1 MPVVVACRLDWGNV
15 LITNSPLIFSVCF
28 LSFFLR
34 VMISTGL
41 ILIFWCIESVLVR
54 WILQLWQSAS
64 EQCVSEKN
72 DDSSHNYPGEEHCVL
87 FLDSWICK
95 QPSWKEL
102 FFLVGSQNPSR
113 SRLPIASAKAKLFC
127 HISNF
132 VRLGWPDF
140 AVSNILAYYRNMPK
154 KKRLSILSSWS
165 HVWSITHIY
174 KVYSPYTKGQN

>member
-1 MPVVVACRLDWGNV
+1 
-15 LITNSPLIFSVCF
+15 
-28 LSFFLR
+28 
-34 VMISTGL
+34 MISTGL
-41 ILIFWCIESVLVR
+41 ILIFWCIESALVR

-72 DDSSHNYPGEEHCVL
+72 DDSPHNYPGEEHCVL

-95 QPSWKEL
+95 QPSWKEF

-140 AVSNILAYYRNMPK
+140 VVSNILAYYRNMPPK
-154 KKRLSILSSWS
+154 KKTQYLVILISRL
-165 HVWSITHIY
+165 VNNAYIY
-174 KVYSPYTKGQN
+174 GLFALYKRPELNYRMKSLVTPRV

>member
-1 MPVVVACRLDWGNV
+1 
-15 LITNSPLIFSVCF
+15 
-28 LSFFLR
+28 
-34 VMISTGL
+34 MISTGL
-41 ILIFWCIESVLVR
+41 ILIFWCTESVLVR

-64 EQCVSEKN
+64 EQCVSEKK
-72 DDSSHNYPGEEHCVL
+72 DDSSRNYPGEEHCVL

-95 QPSWKEL
+95 QPSWKEF

-140 AVSNILAYYRNMPK
+140 VVSNILAYYRNIP

-165 HVWSITHIY
+165 HVWSITHIQRT
-174 KVYSPYTKGQN
+174 VYMVYLPYTKGQNKTIVGNL

>member
-1 MPVVVACRLDWGNV
+1 M
-15 LITNSPLIFSVCF
+15 T
-28 LSFFLR
+28 
-34 VMISTGL
+34 STGL

-87 FLDSWICK
+87 FLDSWIYK
-95 QPSWKEL
+95 QPSWKEF

-113 SRLPIASAKAKLFC
+113 SRLPIASAKAKLCC

-140 AVSNILAYYRNMPK
+140 VVSNILAYYRNMPK
-154 KKRLSILSSWS
+154 KKTQYLVILISRL
-165 HVWSITHIY
+165 VNNAYIY
-174 KVYSPYTKGQN
+174 MVYLPYTKGQNKTIVGNL